1 MKKNRLLQK
10 AALLCAAALALPF
23 CLGAAPEK
31 RARRGRGYRPGGAPH
46 HAPRAG
52 RPHAPASAHH
62 PRCRTWMGKGSQ
74 KGRRPCCP
82 WNKEPSR
89 KRTGLGL
96 PFSFLGK
103 PCAFPRFS
111 VYFYCMY
118 CFLLIWKGWD

>member
-23 CLGAAPEK
+23 CLGAAPES
-31 RARRGRGYRPGGAPH
+31 APGGGGDTVLVEPHIMLPGPDAPT
-46 HAPRAG
+46 PC
-52 RPHAPASAHH
+52 PS

>member
-23 CLGAAPEK
+23 CLGAAPES
-31 RARRGRGYRPGGAPH
+31 APGGGGDTVLVEPHIMLPGPDAPT
-46 HAPRAG
+46 PQ
-52 RPHAPASAHH
+52 PLPIT
-62 PRCRTWMGKGSQ
+62 RCRTWMGKGSQ

>member
-23 CLGAAPEK
+23 CLGAAPES
-31 RARRGRGYRPGGAPH
+31 APGGGGDTVLVEPHIMLPGPDAPT
-46 HAPRAG
+46 PQ
-52 RPHAPASAHH
+52 PCPS

-74 KGRRPCCP
+74 KGRHPCCP